1 MRGKVRAG
9 IAGLGVGIPHEVV
22 TNHDLEKRIDTTDE
36 WIVTRTGIRER
47 RIAPPEIATSDLAA
61 QAAVQAL
68 QNAGRTAEEVDLIV
82 VATATPDMP
91 WPSTAC
97 LVQAKIGA
105 SRAAAFDLNA
115 VCSGFVYALW
125 TASQAVETGAYRCVL
140 VIGADILSRQVNWE
154 DRATCV
160 LFGDGAGAV
169 VLTPVEEP
177 YGVLSGVLGADGTG
191 APLLHVP
198 AGGTREPLS
207 AEVIAQ
213 KRHTIQMRGR
223 EVFKFAVTIMGE
235 VSVQALEKA
244 GIAPEEVSLFIP
256 HQANIR
262 IIQAAA
268 ERLNLPME
276 RVFVNVDRYGNT
288 SAASIPIAL
297 YEAWASGRLRKGDV
311 VVVVGFG
318 AGLTW
323 GACVIRWAYEGGS

>member
-1 MRGKVRAG
+1 MRSNVRAG
-9 IAGLGVGIPHEVV
+9 IIGVGVGIPETVL
-22 TNHDLEKRIDTTDE
+22 TNHDLEQRIDTSDE

-47 RIAPPEIATSDLAA
+47 RIAPAHVATSDLAA
-61 QAAVQAL
+61 QAAEQAL
-68 QNAGRTAEEVDLIV
+68 RNAGKSAQDVDLIV

-105 SRAAAFDLNA
+105 SKAAAFDLNA

-125 TASQAVETGAYRCVL
+125 IAAQAVETGAYRCVL

-154 DRATCV
+154 DRSTCV

-169 VLTPVEEP
+169 VLAPVQEP

-191 APLLHVP
+191 TPLLNVP

-207 AEVIAQ
+207 PDVIAR

-235 VSVQALEKA
+235 VAVQALEKA
-244 GIAPEEVSLFIP
+244 GIPPEEVSLFIP

-288 SAASIPIAL
+288 SAASIPIAI
-297 YEAWASGRLRKGDV
+297 YEAWAQGRLKKGDLA
-311 VVVVGFG
+311 VVVGFG

-323 GACVIRWAYEGGS
+323 GACVIRWAY

>member
-1 MRGKVRAG
+1 MRAG
-9 IAGLGVGIPHEVV
+9 IVGVGVGIPDKVL
-22 TNHDLEKRIDTTDE
+22 TNHDLERRIDTTDE

-47 RIAPPEIATSDLAA
+47 RIAPPSVATSDLAA
-61 QAAVQAL
+61 QAARHAL
-68 QNAGRTAEEVDLIV
+68 QSAGKHAEEVDLIV

-91 WPSTAC
+91 WPATAC

-105 SRAAAFDLNA
+105 ARAAAFDLNA

-125 TASQAVETGAYRCVL
+125 IAAQAVETGAYRCVL
-140 VIGADILSRQVNWE
+140 VIGADILSRQVNWD

-177 YGVLSGVLGADGTG
+177 YGVLSGVMGADGTG

-207 AEVIAQ
+207 PEAIAR
-213 KRHTIQMRGR
+213 KRHTVHMRGR

-244 GIAPEEVSLFIP
+244 GISPEQVNLFIP

-288 SAASIPIAL
+288 SAASIPIAI
-297 YEAWASGRLRKGDV
+297 YEAWAQGRLKKGDV
-311 VVVVGFG
+311 AVVVGFG

-323 GACVIRWAYEGGS
+323 GACVLRWAY

>member
-9 IAGLGVGIPHEVV
+9 IAGLGVGIPNEVV

-47 RIAPPEIATSDLAA
+47 RIAPPEVATSDLAA

-68 QNAGRTAEEVDLIV
+68 QNAGRAAEEVDLIV

-105 SRAAAFDLNA
+105 TRAAAFDLNA

-235 VSVQALEKA
+235 VSMQALEQA

-297 YEAWASGRLRKGDV
+297 YEAWVSGRLQKGDV

-323 GACVIRWAYEGGS
+323 GACVIRWAY

>member
-1 MRGKVRAG
+1 MLSNVRAG
-9 IAGLGVGIPHEVV
+9 IVGVGVGIPETVL
-22 TNHDLEKRIDTTDE
+22 TNHDLEQRIDTSDE

-47 RIAPPEIATSDLAA
+47 RIAPAHVATSDLAA
-61 QAAVQAL
+61 QAAEQAL
-68 QNAGRTAEEVDLIV
+68 RNAGKSAQDVDLIV

-125 TASQAVETGAYRCVL
+125 IAAQAVETGAYRCVL

-154 DRATCV
+154 DRSTCV

-169 VLTPVEEP
+169 VLAPVQEP

-191 APLLHVP
+191 APLLNVP

-207 AEVIAQ
+207 PDVIAR

-235 VSVQALEKA
+235 VAVQALEKA
-244 GIAPEEVSLFIP
+244 GISPEEVSLFIP

-288 SAASIPIAL
+288 SAASIPIAI
-297 YEAWASGRLRKGDV
+297 YEAWAQGRLKKGDLA
-311 VVVVGFG
+311 VVVGFG

-323 GACVIRWAYEGGS
+323 GACVIRWAY

>member
-1 MRGKVRAG
+1 MHNRVRAG
-9 IAGLGVGIPHEVV
+9 IVGVGAGIPEKVI
-22 TNHDLEKRIDTTDE
+22 TNHDLEQEIDTTDE
-36 WIVTRTGIRER
+36 WITTRTGIRER
-47 RIAPPEIATSDLAA
+47 RIAPPDIATSDLAA
-61 QAAVQAL
+61 QAAQQAL
-68 QNAGRTAEEVDLIV
+68 HQVGKSAEEVDLIV

-91 WPSTAC
+91 WPATAC

-105 SRAAAFDLNA
+105 VRAAAFDLNA
-115 VCSGFVYALW
+115 VCTGFVYALW
-125 TASQAVETGAYRCVL
+125 LAAQAVETGAYRCVL

-154 DRATCV
+154 DRSTCV

-169 VLTPVEEP
+169 VLAPVEHP

-191 APLLHVP
+191 APLLNVP

-207 AEVIAQ
+207 PEMIAR
-213 KRHTIQMRGR
+213 KRHTIHMRGR

-235 VSVQALEKA
+235 AAVQALEQA
-244 GIAPEEVSLFIP
+244 GISPDEVSLFIP

-297 YEAWASGRLRKGDV
+297 YEAWQQGRLRAGDV
-311 VVVVGFG
+311 AVVVGFG

-323 GACVIRWAYEGGS
+323 GACVIRWSY

>member
-1 MRGKVRAG
+1 MRSKVVRAG
-9 IAGLGVGIPHEVV
+9 IVGVGVGIPEQVL
-22 TNHDLEKRIDTTDE
+22 TNHELEKRIDTTDE
-36 WIVTRTGIRER
+36 WIVSRTGIRER
-47 RIAPPEIATSDLAA
+47 RIAPPRITTSDLSA

-68 QNAGRTAEEVDLIV
+68 QNAGKSPEEVDLIV

-105 SRAAAFDLNA
+105 VRAAAFDLNA
-115 VCSGFVYALW
+115 VCAGFVYALW
-125 TASQAVETGAYRCVL
+125 MASQSIETGAYRCAL

-191 APLLHVP
+191 VPLLHIP

-207 AEVIAQ
+207 PKAIKQ
-213 KRHTIQMRGR
+213 KRHTIHMRGR
-223 EVFKFAVTIMGE
+223 EVFKFAVTIIGE
-235 VSVQALEKA
+235 VSLQALEKA
-244 GIAPEEVSLFIP
+244 GITSEQVSLFVP

-297 YEAWASGRLRKGDV
+297 YEAWVQGRLKRDDV
-311 VVVVGFG
+311 VVIVGFG

-323 GACVIRWAYEGGS
+323 GACVVRWVN

>member
-1 MRGKVRAG
+1 MRSNVRAG
-9 IAGLGVGIPHEVV
+9 IIGVGVGIPEKVI
-22 TNHDLEKRIDTTDE
+22 TNHDLEQRIDTTDE

-47 RIAPPEIATSDLAA
+47 RVAPPHIATSDLAA
-61 QAAVQAL
+61 QAAHQAL
-68 QNAGRTAEEVDLIV
+68 QNAGKSAEEIDLIV

-105 SRAAAFDLNA
+105 TKAAAFDLNA

-125 TASQAVETGAYRCVL
+125 IAAQAVETGAYRCVL

-169 VLTPVEEP
+169 ILAPVEEP
-177 YGVLSGVLGADGTG
+177 YGVLAGVLGADGTG
-191 APLLHVP
+191 APLLNVP

-207 AEVIAQ
+207 PEVIAR

-235 VSVQALEKA
+235 VAVQALEKA
-244 GIAPEEVSLFIP
+244 GIPPEEVSLFIP

-297 YEAWASGRLRKGDV
+297 YEAWAQGRLKKGDV
-311 VVVVGFG
+311 AVVVGFG

-323 GACVIRWAYEGGS
+323 GACVLRWMY

>member
-1 MRGKVRAG
+1 MPHNMRAG
-9 IAGLGVGIPHEVV
+9 IVGVGVGIPDTVI
-22 TNHDLEKRIDTTDE
+22 TNRDLEQRLDTTDE

-61 QAAVQAL
+61 QAALQAL
-68 QNAGRTAEEVDLIV
+68 RDAGKRAEEVDLIV

-105 SRAAAFDLNA
+105 VRAAAFDLNA

-125 TASQAVETGAYRCVL
+125 MAAQAVQTGAYRCVL

-154 DRATCV
+154 DRSTCV

-169 VLTPVEEP
+169 VLAPVEEP
-177 YGVLSGVLGADGTG
+177 YGILSGVLGADGTG
-191 APLLHVP
+191 VPLLNIP

-207 AEVIAQ
+207 TEALAQ
-213 KRHTIQMRGR
+213 NRHTIHMRGR

-244 GIAPEEVSLFIP
+244 GIRPEQVDLFIP

-276 RVFVNVDRYGNT
+276 RVFVNVERYGNT

-297 YEAWASGRLRKGDV
+297 YEAHVQGHLKRGDL

-323 GACVIRWAYEGGS
+323 GACVIRWAY

>member
-1 MRGKVRAG
+1 MCGKVRAG
-9 IAGLGVGIPHEVV
+9 IVGLGVGIPEQVV
-22 TNHDLEKRIDTTDE
+22 TNHDLEQRIDTSDE

-47 RIAPPEIATSDLAA
+47 RVAPPDIATSDLAA
-61 QAAVQAL
+61 QAATQAL
-68 QNAGRTAEEVDLIV
+68 QNAGKSAEEVDLIV

-125 TASQAVETGAYRCVL
+125 MASQAVETGAYQCVL

-169 VLTPVEEP
+169 VLAPVEHP
-177 YGVLSGVLGADGTG
+177 YGVLAGVLGADGTG

-207 AEVIAQ
+207 PEALAR

-235 VSVQALEKA
+235 VSLQALEKA
-244 GIAPEEVSLFIP
+244 GIPPEEVALFIP

-268 ERLNLPME
+268 ERLNLPIE

-297 YEAWASGRLRKGDV
+297 YEAWKQGRLKQGDV
-311 VVVVGFG
+311 AVVVGFG

-323 GACVIRWAYEGGS
+323 GSCVIRWV

>member
-9 IAGLGVGIPHEVV
+9 IAGLGVGIPNEVV

-68 QNAGRTAEEVDLIV
+68 QNAGKSAEEVDLIV

-105 SRAAAFDLNA
+105 SKAAAFDLNA

-125 TASQAVETGAYRCVL
+125 MASQAVETGAYRCAL

-297 YEAWASGRLRKGDV
+297 YEAWASGRLQKGDV

-323 GACVIRWAYEGGS
+323 GACVIRWVY

>member
-1 MRGKVRAG
+1 MRSNVRAG
-9 IAGLGVGIPHEVV
+9 IIGVGVGIPEKVI
-22 TNHDLEKRIDTTDE
+22 TNHDLEQRIDTTDE

-47 RIAPPEIATSDLAA
+47 RVAPPHIATSDLAA
-61 QAAVQAL
+61 QAAHQAL
-68 QNAGRTAEEVDLIV
+68 QNAGKSAEEIDLIV

-105 SRAAAFDLNA
+105 TKAAAFDLNA

-125 TASQAVETGAYRCVL
+125 IAAQAVETGAYRCVL

-169 VLTPVEEP
+169 ILAPVEEP
-177 YGVLSGVLGADGTG
+177 YGVLAGVLGADGTG
-191 APLLHVP
+191 APLLNVP

-207 AEVIAQ
+207 PEVIAR

-235 VSVQALEKA
+235 VAVQALEKA
-244 GIAPEEVSLFIP
+244 GIPPEEVSLFIP

-297 YEAWASGRLRKGDV
+297 YEAWAQGRLKKGDV
-311 VVVVGFG
+311 AVVVGFG

-323 GACVIRWAYEGGS
+323 GACVLRWVY

>member
-9 IAGLGVGIPHEVV
+9 IAGLGVGIPNEVV

-105 SRAAAFDLNA
+105 SKAAAFDLNA

-191 APLLHVP
+191 ASLLHVP

-297 YEAWASGRLRKGDV
+297 YEAWASGRLQKGDV

-323 GACVIRWAYEGGS
+323 GACVIRWAY

>member
-1 MRGKVRAG
+1 MRDRVRAG
-9 IAGLGVGIPHEVV
+9 IVGVGVGIPSDVV

-47 RIAPPEIATSDLAA
+47 RIAPAEVATSDLAA
-61 QAAVQAL
+61 QAALQAL
-68 QNAGRTAEEVDLIV
+68 RNAGLSAEEVDLIV

-105 SRAAAFDLNA
+105 TKAAAFDLNA

-125 TASQAVETGAYRCVL
+125 IASQAVETGAYRCVL

-154 DRATCV
+154 DRSTCV

-198 AGGTREPLS
+198 AGGTREPIS
-207 AEVIAQ
+207 SEVIAQ
-213 KRHTIQMRGR
+213 RRHTIQMRGR

-244 GIAPEEVSLFIP
+244 GIPPEEVSLFIP

-268 ERLNLPME
+268 ERLKLPMQ

-297 YEAWASGRLRKGDV
+297 YEAWASERLHRGDV
-311 VVVVGFG
+311 VVMVGFG

-323 GACVIRWAYEGGS
+323 GACVVRWV

>member
-1 MRGKVRAG
+1 MRSNVRAG
-9 IAGLGVGIPHEVV
+9 IIGVGVGILETVL
-22 TNHDLEKRIDTTDE
+22 TNHDLEQRIDTSDE

-47 RIAPPEIATSDLAA
+47 RIAPAHVATSDLAA
-61 QAAVQAL
+61 QAAEQAL
-68 QNAGRTAEEVDLIV
+68 RNAGKSAQDVDLIV

-105 SRAAAFDLNA
+105 SKAAAFDLNA

-125 TASQAVETGAYRCVL
+125 IAAQAVETGAYRCVL

-154 DRATCV
+154 DRSTCV

-169 VLTPVEEP
+169 VLAPVQEP

-191 APLLHVP
+191 APLLNVP

-207 AEVIAQ
+207 PDVIAR

-235 VSVQALEKA
+235 VAVQALEKA
-244 GIAPEEVSLFIP
+244 GIPPEEVSLFIP

-288 SAASIPIAL
+288 SAASIPIAI
-297 YEAWASGRLRKGDV
+297 YEAWAQGRLKKGDLA
-311 VVVVGFG
+311 VVVGFG

-323 GACVIRWAYEGGS
+323 GACVIRWAY

>member
-1 MRGKVRAG
+1 MPSKMRAG
-9 IAGLGVGIPHEVV
+9 IVGVGVGIPEQVL
-22 TNHDLEKRIDTTDE
+22 TNHDLERRLDTSDE

-47 RIAPPEIATSDLAA
+47 RIAPPHVATSDLAA
-61 QAAVQAL
+61 QAAMQAL
-68 QNAGRTAEEVDLIV
+68 RSAGKTPDEVDLIV

-91 WPSTAC
+91 WPATAC

-105 SRAAAFDLNA
+105 SHAAAFDLNA

-125 TASQAVETGAYRCVL
+125 VAAQAVETGAYRCVL
-140 VIGADILSRQVNWE
+140 VIGADILSRQLNWE
-154 DRATCV
+154 DRSTCV
-160 LFGDGAGAV
+160 LFGDGAGAA
-169 VLTPVEEP
+169 VLVPVEEP

-191 APLLHVP
+191 APLLQVP
-198 AGGTREPLS
+198 AGGTREPITP
-207 AEVIAQ
+207 EVLAQ
-213 KRHTIQMRGR
+213 KRHTVYMRGR

-235 VSVQALEKA
+235 VSLQALEKA
-244 GIAPEEVSLFIP
+244 GIPPEEVSLFIP

-276 RVFVNVDRYGNT
+276 RVFVNLERYGNT

-297 YEAWASGRLRKGDV
+297 YEAWEGGRLRKGDV

-323 GACVIRWAYEGGS
+323 GACVLRWAY

>member
-1 MRGKVRAG
+1 MLSNVRAG
-9 IAGLGVGIPHEVV
+9 IVGVGVGIPETVL
-22 TNHDLEKRIDTTDE
+22 TNHDLEQRIDTSDE

-47 RIAPPEIATSDLAA
+47 RIAPAHVATSDLAA
-61 QAAVQAL
+61 QAAEQAL
-68 QNAGRTAEEVDLIV
+68 RNAGKSAQDVDLIV

-125 TASQAVETGAYRCVL
+125 IAAQAVETGAYRCVL

-154 DRATCV
+154 DRSTCV

-169 VLTPVEEP
+169 VLAPVQEP

-191 APLLHVP
+191 APLLNVP

-207 AEVIAQ
+207 PDVIAR

-235 VSVQALEKA
+235 VAVQALEKA
-244 GIAPEEVSLFIP
+244 GIPPEEVSLFIP

-262 IIQAAA
+262 IIHAAA

-288 SAASIPIAL
+288 SAASIPIAI
-297 YEAWASGRLRKGDV
+297 YEAWAQGRLKKGDLA
-311 VVVVGFG
+311 VVVGFG

-323 GACVIRWAYEGGS
+323 GACVIRWAY

>member
-1 MRGKVRAG
+1 MPNRMRAG
-9 IAGLGVGIPHEVV
+9 IVGLGVGIPEQVL
-22 TNHDLEKRIDTTDE
+22 TNHDLEQRVDTSDE

-47 RIAPPEIATSDLAA
+47 RVAPPSVATSDLAA
-61 QAAVQAL
+61 QAAMQAL
-68 QNAGRTAEEVDLIV
+68 QNAGRRPEDVDLIV

-125 TASQAVETGAYRCVL
+125 IATQAVETGAYRCVL

-169 VLTPVEEP
+169 VLAPVEEP
-177 YGVLSGVLGADGTG
+177 FGVLSGVLGADGTG
-191 APLLHVP
+191 APLLNVP

-207 AEVIAQ
+207 PEAIAQ

-235 VSVQALEKA
+235 ASLQALEKA
-244 GIAPEEVSLFIP
+244 GIPPEEVALFIP

-297 YEAWASGRLRKGDV
+297 YEAWASGRVHRGDI

-323 GACVIRWAYEGGS
+323 GSCVIRWV

>member
-1 MRGKVRAG
+1 MPSKMRAG
-9 IAGLGVGIPHEVV
+9 IVGVGVGIPEQVL
-22 TNHDLEKRIDTTDE
+22 TNHDLERRLDTSDE

-47 RIAPPEIATSDLAA
+47 RIAPPHVATSDLAA
-61 QAAVQAL
+61 QAAMQAL
-68 QNAGRTAEEVDLIV
+68 RNAGKTPDEVDLIM

-91 WPSTAC
+91 WPATAC

-105 SRAAAFDLNA
+105 SHAAAFDLNA

-125 TASQAVETGAYRCVL
+125 VAAQAVETGAYRCVL
-140 VIGADILSRQVNWE
+140 VIGADILSRQLNWE
-154 DRATCV
+154 DRSTCV
-160 LFGDGAGAV
+160 LFGDGAGAA
-169 VLTPVEEP
+169 VLVPVEEP

-191 APLLHVP
+191 APLLQVP
-198 AGGTREPLS
+198 AGGTREPITP
-207 AEVIAQ
+207 EVLAQ
-213 KRHTIQMRGR
+213 KRHTVYMRGR

-235 VSVQALEKA
+235 VSLQALEKA
-244 GIAPEEVSLFIP
+244 GIPPEEVSLFIP

-276 RVFVNVDRYGNT
+276 RVFVNLERYGNT

-297 YEAWASGRLRKGDV
+297 YEAWEGGRLRKGDV

-323 GACVIRWAYEGGS
+323 GACVLRWAY

>member
-1 MRGKVRAG
+1 MLSNVRAG
-9 IAGLGVGIPHEVV
+9 IVGVGVGIPETVL
-22 TNHDLEKRIDTTDE
+22 TNHDLEQRIDTSDE

-47 RIAPPEIATSDLAA
+47 RIAPAHVATSDLAA
-61 QAAVQAL
+61 QAAEQAL
-68 QNAGRTAEEVDLIV
+68 RNAGKSAQDVDLIV

-125 TASQAVETGAYRCVL
+125 IAAQAVETGAYRCVL

-154 DRATCV
+154 DRSTCV

-169 VLTPVEEP
+169 VLAPVQEP

-191 APLLHVP
+191 APLLNVP

-207 AEVIAQ
+207 PDVIAR

-235 VSVQALEKA
+235 VAVQALEKA
-244 GIAPEEVSLFIP
+244 GIPPEEVSLFIP

-288 SAASIPIAL
+288 SAASIPIAI
-297 YEAWASGRLRKGDV
+297 YEAWAQGRLEKGDLA
-311 VVVVGFG
+311 VVVGFG

-323 GACVIRWAYEGGS
+323 GACVIRWAY

>member
-1 MRGKVRAG
+1 MRSKVRAG
-9 IAGLGVGIPHEVV
+9 IVGVGVGIPEMVL
-22 TNHDLEKRIDTTDE
+22 TNHDLEQRIDTSDE

-47 RIAPPEIATSDLAA
+47 RIAPPHVATSDLAA
-61 QAAVQAL
+61 QAAEQAL
-68 QNAGRTAEEVDLIV
+68 RNAGKSAQDVDLIV

-97 LVQAKIGA
+97 LVQAKISA

-125 TASQAVETGAYRCVL
+125 IAAQAVETSAYRCVL

-154 DRATCV
+154 DRSTCV

-169 VLTPVEEP
+169 LLAPVEEP

-191 APLLHVP
+191 APLLNVP

-207 AEVIAQ
+207 PDVIAR

-235 VSVQALEKA
+235 VSAQALEKA
-244 GIAPEEVSLFIP
+244 GIPAEEVALFIP

-262 IIQAAA
+262 IIQSAA

-288 SAASIPIAL
+288 SAASIPIAI
-297 YEAWASGRLRKGDV
+297 YEAWSQGRLKKGDIA
-311 VVVVGFG
+311 VVVGFG

-323 GACVIRWAYEGGS
+323 GACVIRWAF

>member
-1 MRGKVRAG
+1 MLSNVRAG
-9 IAGLGVGIPHEVV
+9 IVGVGVGIPETVL
-22 TNHDLEKRIDTTDE
+22 TNHDLEQRIDTSDE

-47 RIAPPEIATSDLAA
+47 RIAPAHVATSDLAA
-61 QAAVQAL
+61 QAAEQAL
-68 QNAGRTAEEVDLIV
+68 RNAGKSAQDVDLIV

-125 TASQAVETGAYRCVL
+125 IAAQAVETGAYRCVL

-154 DRATCV
+154 DRSTCV

-169 VLTPVEEP
+169 VLAPVQEP

-191 APLLHVP
+191 APLLNVP

-207 AEVIAQ
+207 PDVIAR

-235 VSVQALEKA
+235 VAVQALEKA
-244 GIAPEEVSLFIP
+244 GIPPEEVSLFIP

-288 SAASIPIAL
+288 SAASIPIAI
-297 YEAWASGRLRKGDV
+297 YEAWAQGRLKKGDLA
-311 VVVVGFG
+311 VVVGFG

-323 GACVIRWAYEGGS
+323 GACVIRWAY

>member
-1 MRGKVRAG
+1 MRNDLRAG
-9 IAGLGVGIPHEVV
+9 IVGLGIGIPHSVV
-22 TNHDLEKRIDTTDE
+22 TNYDLEQCIDTSDE
-36 WIVTRTGIRER
+36 WIFTRTGIRER
-47 RIAPPEIATSDLAA
+47 RVAPHGIATSDLAA
-61 QAAVQAL
+61 QAALQAL
-68 QNAGRTAEEVDLIV
+68 QNAGKTPEEVDLIV

-125 TASQAVETGAYRCVL
+125 MAAQAVETGAYRCVL

-169 VLTPVEEP
+169 VLAPVDEP
-177 YGVLSGVLGADGTG
+177 YGVLAGVLGADGTG
-191 APLLHVP
+191 APLLNVP

-207 AEVIAQ
+207 PEALAQ

-235 VSVQALEKA
+235 VSLQALEKA
-244 GIAPEEVSLFIP
+244 GIPSEEVALFIP

-297 YEAWASGRLRKGDV
+297 YEAWAQGLLKRGNV

-323 GACVIRWAYEGGS
+323 GACVVRWV

>member
-1 MRGKVRAG
+1 MRAG
-9 IAGLGVGIPHEVV
+9 IVGVGVGIPDTVI
-22 TNHDLEKRIDTTDE
+22 TNRDLEQRLDTTDE

-61 QAAVQAL
+61 QAALQAL
-68 QNAGRTAEEVDLIV
+68 RDAGKRAEEVDLIV

-105 SRAAAFDLNA
+105 VRAAAFDLNA

-125 TASQAVETGAYRCVL
+125 MAAQAVQTGAYRCVL

-154 DRATCV
+154 DRSTCV

-169 VLTPVEEP
+169 VLAPVEEP
-177 YGVLSGVLGADGTG
+177 YGILSGVLGADGTG
-191 APLLHVP
+191 VPLLNIP

-207 AEVIAQ
+207 AEALAQ
-213 KRHTIQMRGR
+213 NRHTIHMRGR

-244 GIAPEEVSLFIP
+244 GIRPEQVDLFIP

-276 RVFVNVDRYGNT
+276 RVFVNVERYGNT

-297 YEAWASGRLRKGDV
+297 YEAHVQGHLKRGDL

-323 GACVIRWAYEGGS
+323 GACVIRWAY

>member
-1 MRGKVRAG
+1 MLSNVRAG
-9 IAGLGVGIPHEVV
+9 IVGVGVGIPETVL
-22 TNHDLEKRIDTTDE
+22 TNHDLEQRIDTSDE

-47 RIAPPEIATSDLAA
+47 RIAPAHVATSDLAA
-61 QAAVQAL
+61 QAAEQAL
-68 QNAGRTAEEVDLIV
+68 RNAGKSAQDVDLIV

-125 TASQAVETGAYRCVL
+125 IAAQAVETGAYRCVL

-154 DRATCV
+154 DRSTCV

-169 VLTPVEEP
+169 VLAPVQEP

-191 APLLHVP
+191 APLLNVP

-207 AEVIAQ
+207 PDVIAR

-235 VSVQALEKA
+235 VAVQALEKA
-244 GIAPEEVSLFIP
+244 GISPEEVSLFIP

-262 IIQAAA
+262 IIHAAA

-288 SAASIPIAL
+288 SAASIPIAI
-297 YEAWASGRLRKGDV
+297 YEAWAQGRLKKGDLA
-311 VVVVGFG
+311 VVVGFG

-323 GACVIRWAYEGGS
+323 GACVIRWAY

>member
-1 MRGKVRAG
+1 MCSRWHAG
-9 IAGLGVGIPHEVV
+9 IVGVGVGIPENIL
-22 TNHDLEKRIDTTDE
+22 TNYDLERRVDTSDE

-61 QAAVQAL
+61 QAAQQAL
-68 QNAGRTAEEVDLIV
+68 QNARKEPSEVDLIV

-105 SRAAAFDLNA
+105 SNAAAFDLNA

-125 TASQAVETGAYRCVL
+125 IAAQAVQTGAYRCVL

-154 DRATCV
+154 DRSTCV

-169 VLTPVEEP
+169 VLAPVEEP

-191 APLLHVP
+191 EPLLNVP
-198 AGGTREPLS
+198 AGGTREPITPE
-207 AEVIAQ
+207 AIAQ
-213 KRHTIQMRGR
+213 KRHTIRMRGR

-235 VSVQALEKA
+235 VSLQALQKA
-244 GIAPEEVSLFIP
+244 GLSPDEVKLFIP

-276 RVFVNVDRYGNT
+276 RVFVNVERYGNT
-288 SAASIPIAL
+288 SAASIPIAI
-297 YEAWASGRLRKGDV
+297 YEAWTQGRLQPGDV
-311 VVVVGFG
+311 LVTVGFG

-323 GACVIRWAYEGGS
+323 GACVIRWAY

>member
-1 MRGKVRAG
+1 MRSKVRAG
-9 IAGLGVGIPHEVV
+9 IVGVGVGIPDKVL
-22 TNHDLEKRIDTTDE
+22 TNHDLERRIDTTDE

-47 RIAPPEIATSDLAA
+47 RIAPPSVATSDLAA
-61 QAAVQAL
+61 QAARHAL
-68 QNAGRTAEEVDLIV
+68 QSAGKHAEEVDLIV

-91 WPSTAC
+91 WPATAC

-105 SRAAAFDLNA
+105 ARAAAFDLNA

-125 TASQAVETGAYRCVL
+125 IAAQAVETGAYRCVL
-140 VIGADILSRQVNWE
+140 VIGADILSRQVNWD

-177 YGVLSGVLGADGTG
+177 YGVLSGVMGADGTG

-207 AEVIAQ
+207 PEAIAR
-213 KRHTIQMRGR
+213 KRHTVHMRGR

-244 GIAPEEVSLFIP
+244 GISPEQVNLFIP

-288 SAASIPIAL
+288 SAASIPIAI
-297 YEAWASGRLRKGDV
+297 YEAWAQGRLKKGDV
-311 VVVVGFG
+311 AVVVGFG

-323 GACVIRWAYEGGS
+323 GACVLRWAY

>member
-1 MRGKVRAG
+1 MRGKIRAG
-9 IAGLGVGIPHEVV
+9 IAGVGVGIPDTVV
-22 TNHDLEKRIDTTDE
+22 TNQDLEQRIDTTDE

-61 QAAVQAL
+61 QAALQAL
-68 QNAGRTAEEVDLIV
+68 QNAGKSAEEVDLIV

-105 SRAAAFDLNA
+105 SKAAAFDLNA

-125 TASQAVETGAYRCVL
+125 MASQAVETGAYRCVL

-191 APLLHVP
+191 APLLNVP

-207 AEVIAQ
+207 PEVIDQ
-213 KRHTIQMRGR
+213 KRHTIHMRGR

-244 GIAPEEVSLFIP
+244 GIPPEQVNLFIP

-288 SAASIPIAL
+288 SAASIPIAI
-297 YEAWASGRLRKGDV
+297 YEAWEQGRLKKGDV
-311 VVVVGFG
+311 AVVVGFG

-323 GACVIRWAYEGGS
+323 GACVLRWAY

>member
-1 MRGKVRAG
+1 MRSNVRAG
-9 IAGLGVGIPHEVV
+9 IVGVGVGIPESVL
-22 TNHDLEKRIDTTDE
+22 TNHDLEQRIDTSDE

-47 RIAPPEIATSDLAA
+47 RIAPAHVATSDLAA
-61 QAAVQAL
+61 QAAEQAL
-68 QNAGRTAEEVDLIV
+68 RNAGKSAQDVDLIV

-105 SRAAAFDLNA
+105 SQAAAFDLNA

-125 TASQAVETGAYRCVL
+125 IAAQAIETGAYRCVL

-154 DRATCV
+154 DRSTCV

-169 VLTPVEEP
+169 VLAPVQEP

-191 APLLHVP
+191 APLLNVP

-207 AEVIAQ
+207 PDLIAR
-213 KRHTIQMRGR
+213 KRQTIQMRGR

-235 VSVQALEKA
+235 VAVQALEKA
-244 GIAPEEVSLFIP
+244 GIPPEEVSLFIP

-288 SAASIPIAL
+288 SAASIPIAI
-297 YEAWASGRLRKGDV
+297 YEAWAQGRLKKGDLA
-311 VVVVGFG
+311 VVVGFG

-323 GACVIRWAYEGGS
+323 GACVIRWAY

>member
-9 IAGLGVGIPHEVV
+9 IAGVGVGIPNEVV

-105 SRAAAFDLNA
+105 SGAAAFDLNA

-160 LFGDGAGAV
+160 LFGDGAGAI

-297 YEAWASGRLRKGDV
+297 YEAWASGRLQKGDV

-323 GACVIRWAYEGGS
+323 GACVIRWAY

>member
-1 MRGKVRAG
+1 MRSKVRAG
-9 IAGLGVGIPHEVV
+9 IVGVGAGIPEKVI
-22 TNHDLEKRIDTTDE
+22 TNHDLEQRIDTTDE

-47 RIAPPEIATSDLAA
+47 RVAPPHVATSDLAA
-61 QAAVQAL
+61 QAARQAL
-68 QNAGRTAEEVDLIV
+68 QHAGRSAQEVDLIV

-97 LVQAKIGA
+97 LVQAKIEA
-105 SRAAAFDLNA
+105 TRAAAFDLNA

-125 TASQAVETGAYRCVL
+125 MAAQAVETGAYRCVL

-169 VLTPVEEP
+169 LLAPVEEP

-191 APLLHVP
+191 VPLLHVP
-198 AGGTREPLS
+198 AGGTREPLNP
-207 AEVIAQ
+207 EGIAQ
-213 KRHTIQMRGR
+213 KRHTIHMRGR

-235 VSVQALEKA
+235 VSVQALGKA
-244 GIAPEEVSLFIP
+244 GIPPEQVSLFIP

-297 YEAWASGRLRKGDV
+297 YEAWAQGRLKKGDV
-311 VVVVGFG
+311 AVVVGFG

-323 GACVIRWAYEGGS
+323 GACVLRWAY

>member
-1 MRGKVRAG
+1 MHSHVRAG
-9 IAGLGVGIPHEVV
+9 IVGSGVGIPETVL
-22 TNHDLEKRIDTTDE
+22 TNYDLEQRIDTSDE

-47 RIAPPEIATSDLAA
+47 RIAPPHIATSDLAA
-61 QAAVQAL
+61 QAAIQAL
-68 QNAGRTAEEVDLIV
+68 QNAGKSPQDVDLIV

-125 TASQAVETGAYRCVL
+125 MAALAVETGAYRCVL

-154 DRATCV
+154 DRSTCV

-169 VLTPVEEP
+169 VLAPVEEP

-191 APLLHVP
+191 APLLNVP

-207 AEVIAQ
+207 PEVIAR

-244 GIAPEEVSLFIP
+244 GLPAEEVALFIP

-262 IIQAAA
+262 IIQSAA
-268 ERLNLPME
+268 ERLNLSME
-276 RVFVNVDRYGNT
+276 RVFMNVDRYGNT
-288 SAASIPIAL
+288 SAASIPIAI
-297 YEAWASGRLRKGDV
+297 YEAWAQGRLNKGDV

-323 GACVIRWAYEGGS
+323 GACVIRWAY

>member
-1 MRGKVRAG
+1 MPHNMRAG
-9 IAGLGVGIPHEVV
+9 IVGVGVGIPDTVI
-22 TNHDLEKRIDTTDE
+22 TNRDLEQRLDTTDE

-61 QAAVQAL
+61 QAALQAL
-68 QNAGRTAEEVDLIV
+68 RDAGKRAEEVDLIV

-105 SRAAAFDLNA
+105 VRAAAFDLNA

-125 TASQAVETGAYRCVL
+125 MAAQAVQTGAYRCVL

-154 DRATCV
+154 DRSTCV

-169 VLTPVEEP
+169 VLAPVEEP
-177 YGVLSGVLGADGTG
+177 YGILSGVLGADGTG
-191 APLLHVP
+191 VPLLNIP

-207 AEVIAQ
+207 AEALAQ
-213 KRHTIQMRGR
+213 NRHTIHMRGR

-244 GIAPEEVSLFIP
+244 GIRPEQVDLFIP

-276 RVFVNVDRYGNT
+276 RVFVNVERYGNT

-297 YEAWASGRLRKGDV
+297 YEAHVQGHLKRGDL

-323 GACVIRWAYEGGS
+323 GACVIRWAY

>member
-1 MRGKVRAG
+1 MRSNVRAG
-9 IAGLGVGIPHEVV
+9 IIGVGVGIPETVL
-22 TNHDLEKRIDTTDE
+22 TNHDLEQRIDTSDE

-47 RIAPPEIATSDLAA
+47 RIAPAHVATSDLAA
-61 QAAVQAL
+61 QAAEQAL
-68 QNAGRTAEEVDLIV
+68 RNAGKSAQDVDLIV

-105 SRAAAFDLNA
+105 SKAAAFDLNA

-125 TASQAVETGAYRCVL
+125 IAAQAVETGAYRCVL

-154 DRATCV
+154 DRSTCV

-169 VLTPVEEP
+169 VLAPVQEP

-191 APLLHVP
+191 APLLNVP

-207 AEVIAQ
+207 PDVIAR

-235 VSVQALEKA
+235 VAVQALEKA
-244 GIAPEEVSLFIP
+244 GIPPEEVSLFIP

-288 SAASIPIAL
+288 SAASIPIAI
-297 YEAWASGRLRKGDV
+297 YEAWAQGRLKKGDLA
-311 VVVVGFG
+311 VVVGFG

-323 GACVIRWAYEGGS
+323 GACVIRWAY

>member
-1 MRGKVRAG
+1 MRAG
-9 IAGLGVGIPHEVV
+9 IVGVGVGIPEQVL
-22 TNHDLEKRIDTTDE
+22 TNHDLERRLDTSDE

-47 RIAPPEIATSDLAA
+47 RIAPPHVATSDLAA
-61 QAAVQAL
+61 QAAMQAL
-68 QNAGRTAEEVDLIV
+68 RNAGKTPDEVDLIM

-91 WPSTAC
+91 WPATAC

-105 SRAAAFDLNA
+105 SHAAAFDLNA

-125 TASQAVETGAYRCVL
+125 VAAQAVETGAYRCVL
-140 VIGADILSRQVNWE
+140 VIGADILSRQLNWE
-154 DRATCV
+154 DRSTCV
-160 LFGDGAGAV
+160 LFGDGAGAA
-169 VLTPVEEP
+169 VLVPVEEP

-191 APLLHVP
+191 APLLQVP
-198 AGGTREPLS
+198 AGGTREPITP
-207 AEVIAQ
+207 EVLAQ
-213 KRHTIQMRGR
+213 KRHTVYMRGR

-235 VSVQALEKA
+235 VSLQALEKA
-244 GIAPEEVSLFIP
+244 GIPPEEVSLFIP

-276 RVFVNVDRYGNT
+276 RVFVNLERYGNT

-297 YEAWASGRLRKGDV
+297 YEAWEGGRLRKGDV

-323 GACVIRWAYEGGS
+323 GACVLRWAY

>member
-1 MRGKVRAG
+1 MRSKVRAG
-9 IAGLGVGIPHEVV
+9 IVGVGVGIPEPVL
-22 TNHDLEKRIDTTDE
+22 TNHDLEQRIDTSDE

-47 RIAPPEIATSDLAA
+47 RVAPPDVATSDLAA
-61 QAAVQAL
+61 QAAHQAL
-68 QNAGRTAEEVDLIV
+68 QNAGRGAEEVDLIV

-105 SRAAAFDLNA
+105 VRAAAFDLNA

-125 TASQAVETGAYRCVL
+125 MAAQAVETGAYRCVL

-154 DRATCV
+154 DRSTCV

-169 VLTPVEEP
+169 VLAPVEEP

-191 APLLHVP
+191 APLLNVP

-207 AEVIAQ
+207 PEVIAC
-213 KRHTIQMRGR
+213 KRHTIHMRGR

-244 GIAPEEVSLFIP
+244 GIAPEEVNLFIP

-288 SAASIPIAL
+288 SAASIPIAV
-297 YEAWASGRLRKGDV
+297 YEAWEQGRLKKGDL

-323 GACVIRWAYEGGS
+323 GACVIRWAY